1 LLTSFLLGSN
11 SQSKPSFNNYN
22 IMNLELTRDI
32 TMIGACLTVA
42 NDKNYI
48 TIWKGQPPTDFEAD
62 ILAAG
67 MDYEA
72 ILQKDALADAAT
84 GGAGDAKALAEAVL
98 ENATYM
104 LARALANHFK
114 KTGNLDALGKVDFNK
129 TDIVRLRN
137 QDLVDQS
144 TAIRDLGT
152 AAQAEPGAA
161 GRGVTPARVA
171 ALTAAIKG
179 FKDVMNNPRGQVVN
193 RSTLKKEVETDVAAL
208 VTDVTDMDDLV
219 LQFDGTD
226 AGKRFIEAWKR
237 ARIIVDTGGGHS
249 NTPTPPPAPATMP
262 GK

>member
-1 LLTSFLLGSN
+1 
-11 SQSKPSFNNYN
+11 
-22 IMNLELTRDI
+22 MNLELTRDI
-32 TMIGACLTVA
+32 TMVGACLNVA
-42 NDKNYI
+42 NDKNYL
-48 TIWKGQPPTDFEAD
+48 TVWKGQSPADFEAD

-67 MDYEA
+67 ADYEA
-72 ILQKDALADAAT
+72 VLQKDALADGAT

-98 ENATYM
+98 EDAAFK

-114 KTGNLDALGKVDFNK
+114 KTGNLDALGQVDFNK

-152 AAQAEPGAA
+152 AAQAEPGA
-161 GRGVTPARVA
+161 
-171 ALTAAIKG
+171 AAIKG

>member
-11 SQSKPSFNNYN
+11 SQWKPSFNNYN

-32 TMIGACLTVA
+32 TMVGACLNVA
-42 NDKNYI
+42 NDKNYL
-48 TIWKGQPPTDFEAD
+48 TVWKGQSPADFEAD

-67 MDYEA
+67 ADYEA
-72 ILQKDALADAAT
+72 VLQKDALADGAT

-98 ENATYM
+98 EDAAFK

-114 KTGNLDALGKVDFNK
+114 KTGNLDALGQVDFNK

-152 AAQAEPGAA
+152 AAQAEPGA
-161 GRGVTPARVA
+161 
-171 ALTAAIKG
+171 AAIKG